1 MATSLSIITP
11 SLNQSRFIERTIR
24 SVLSQ
29 DVPGI
34 EYVICDGGST
44 DGTLEILRR
53 FDSQIDWCSEPD
65 GGQADAVNKGILR
78 TSGEVIGWLNS
89 DDIYYPRMLE
99 KVCAFFDSNSEI
111 DVIYGQ
117 ANHINEDD
125 SLIAPYPTELWNL
138 ERLKEVC
145 FLCQPA
151 VFFRRR
157 VVDRFGLLDSK
168 LRFCMDYEYW
178 IRLALSGS
186 VFSHQKQIF
195 AGSRMYAENKT
206 KSFLREVHAEINDM
220 LLEKL
225 GNVPDSWIFNYAH
238 AVLESR
244 GKTREHKFRFVA
256 DLSLNAF
263 IASIKWNR
271 TMSKGVRR
279 TILEWLSDGLV
290 NKFEGENWFRR

>member
-125 SLIAPYPTELWNL
+125 YLIAHYKTELSNL
-138 ERLKEVC
+138 DRLNQVC
-145 FLCQPA
+145 FL
-151 VFFRRR
+151 
-157 VVDRFGLLDSK
+157 
-168 LRFCMDYEYW
+168 
-178 IRLALSGS
+178 
-186 VFSHQKQIF
+186 
-195 AGSRMYAENKT
+195 
-206 KSFLREVHAEINDM
+206 
-220 LLEKL
+220 
-225 GNVPDSWIFNYAH
+225 
-238 AVLESR
+238 
-244 GKTREHKFRFVA
+244 
-256 DLSLNAF
+256 
-263 IASIKWNR
+263 
-271 TMSKGVRR
+271 
-279 TILEWLSDGLV
+279 
-290 NKFEGENWFRR
+290 

>member
-138 ERLKEVC
+138 
-145 FLCQPA
+145 
-151 VFFRRR
+151 
-157 VVDRFGLLDSK
+157 
-168 LRFCMDYEYW
+168 
-178 IRLALSGS
+178 
-186 VFSHQKQIF
+186 
-195 AGSRMYAENKT
+195 
-206 KSFLREVHAEINDM
+206 
-220 LLEKL
+220 
-225 GNVPDSWIFNYAH
+225 
-238 AVLESR
+238 
-244 GKTREHKFRFVA
+244 
-256 DLSLNAF
+256 
-263 IASIKWNR
+263 
-271 TMSKGVRR
+271 
-279 TILEWLSDGLV
+279 
-290 NKFEGENWFRR
+290 